1 MKSIRVFFVILFV
14 SNSAIGQQ
22 LGLNT
27 GLNLSNIGNGE
38 ELNPGLNIGVVVDSE
53 INKRFGFS
61 GGLYLTQFSYPHL
74 LFTNFSGSS
83 SQSFKLK
90 RRLTAINI
98 PLLFKVNLNSLDY
111 NTTSDI
117 WFFSGVI
124 AGSNIMHNSIV
135 ISEST
140 GERTKQS
147 AGIPNRFLLGV
158 RGGFEFSSFNT
169 KKAAYAFGT
178 HFDYYFNEL
187 FDVENFYAI
196 GLYFKASL
204 LFDNGE

>member
-1 MKSIRVFFVILFV
+1 MILFV

-27 GLNLSNIGNGE
+27 GLNLSNIGNGD

-90 RRLTAINI
+90 RRLTAINV

-124 AGSNIMHNSIV
+124 AGNEV
-135 ISEST
+135 
-140 GERTKQS
+140 
-147 AGIPNRFLLGV
+147 LL
-158 RGGFEFSSFNT
+158 T
-169 KKAAYAFGT
+169 A
-178 HFDYYFNEL
+178 
-187 FDVENFYAI
+187 
-196 GLYFKASL
+196 
-204 LFDNGE
+204 